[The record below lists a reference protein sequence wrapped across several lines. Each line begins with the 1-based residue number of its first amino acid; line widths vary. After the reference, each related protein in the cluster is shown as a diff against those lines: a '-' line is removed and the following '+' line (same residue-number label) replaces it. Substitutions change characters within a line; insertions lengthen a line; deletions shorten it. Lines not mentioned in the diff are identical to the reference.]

1 MGDGSEGERTMSD
14 DVLGPVITGDDV
26 RNAVIATV
34 KRWAP
39 SYLAVMA
46 RRTVVAPGLLTQP
59 TREKHGYRAR
69 WGVGIGCVVA
79 GKDRDNTYSLATLY
93 TAAVRSLVVQ
103 NSSLGGFADGT
114 EWISERYDNLDT
126 SDLRT
131 IAAGI
136 IQLGID
142 VVAVVNPR
150 AGLGEPLVDITVQ
163 PPDQPVVDQVF
174 IDV

>member
-1 MGDGSEGERTMSD
+1 MC
-14 DVLGPVITGDDV
+14 
-26 RNAVIATV
+26 
-34 KRWAP
+34 WAP

-46 RRTVVAPGLLTQP
+46 RRTGHSKLDTFKSYETVFDLTKYNEDIIPACVVVAPGLLTQP